1 MKQTRLIA
9 ILTSAL
15 IMTAYAS
22 ISIAAGKELVIVN
35 GVTIPSDK
43 IEKAVK
49 INVDK
54 GQKDS
59 PELRKAIKDELIS
72 RELVAQDAQK
82 KALDST
88 PEAQEQF
95 AQIRQSFL
103 IELDLEDFIKK
114 NPVTDA
120 ELKAEY
126 DRQITLLGE
135 PGKLQEYQLSQ
146 IATKTLAEARAALA
160 RVKKG
165 EAFDKVAREVSINPS
180 KENGGSLGWVLPA
193 QIIPAIGNV
202 IVNLEK
208 GAITAEP
215 IETAAGFNVIK
226 IDDKRTYKAPAFEQS
241 KEQLQLPVLQAKK
254 AAFIKKLKDAAK
266 ITQ

>member
-9 ILTSAL
+9 TLTLGLL
-15 IMTAYAS
+15 IAAYATCS
-22 ISIAAGKELVIVN
+22 VGADQGAATVN
-35 GVTIPSDK
+35 GVVIPSALF
-43 IEKAVK
+43 EKMVK
-49 INVDK
+49 GNVDK
-54 GQKDS
+54 GQKDT

-72 RELVAQDAQK
+72 RELVVQDAQK
-82 KALDST
+82 KALDTTS
-88 PEAQEQF
+88 EAQEQF
-95 AQIRQSFL
+95 AQIRQNFL
-103 IELDLEDFIKK
+103 IELDIADFLKK

-126 DRQITLLGE
+126 DRQVVLLGE

-146 IATKTLAEARAALA
+146 IATKTQAEAKAALA

-208 GAITAEP
+208 SAISAEP
-215 IETAAGFNVIK
+215 IETASGWNVIK
-226 IDDKRTYKAPAFEQS
+226 VDDKRAYKAPTFDQS
-241 KEQLQLPVLQAKK
+241 KDQLQLPVLQAKK
-254 AAFIKKLKDAAK
+254 AAFIKKLKDVAK

>member
-9 ILTSAL
+9 TLTFGLL
-15 IMTAYAS
+15 IAS
-22 ISIAAGKELVIVN
+22 HATFSVGADQGAATVN
-35 GVTIPSDK
+35 GVVIPSALF
-43 IEKAVK
+43 EKMVK
-49 INVDK
+49 GNVDK
-54 GQKDS
+54 GQKDT

-72 RELVAQDAQK
+72 RELVVQDAQK
-82 KALDST
+82 KALDTTS
-88 PEAQEQF
+88 EAQEQF
-95 AQIRQSFL
+95 AQIRQNFL
-103 IELDLEDFIKK
+103 IELDIADFLKK

-126 DRQITLLGE
+126 DRQVVLLGE

-146 IATKTLAEARAALA
+146 IATKTQAEAKAALA

-208 GAITAEP
+208 SAITAEP
-215 IETAAGFNVIK
+215 IETASGWNVIK
-226 IDDKRTYKAPAFEQS
+226 VDDKRAYKAPTFDQS
-241 KEQLQLPVLQAKK
+241 KDQLQLPVLQAKK
-254 AAFIKKLKDAAK
+254 AAFIKKLKDVAK